1 MRNVVILL
9 LVAAVLVNGCAGL
22 SYTEQR
28 MLTGGALGAA
38 GGAIIGGA
46 AGSAATGA
54 AVGGAAGVVGGYL
67 LDRYEKMKGRP

>member
-1 MRNVVILL
+1 MKKSLACVVIL
-9 LVAAVLVNGCAGL
+9 AVFVCGCAGL

-38 GGAIIGGA
+38 GGAVIGGA

-54 AVGGAAGVVGGYL
+54 AVGGGAGVIGGYL
-67 LDRYEKMKGRP
+67 YDRYEKSRGRW